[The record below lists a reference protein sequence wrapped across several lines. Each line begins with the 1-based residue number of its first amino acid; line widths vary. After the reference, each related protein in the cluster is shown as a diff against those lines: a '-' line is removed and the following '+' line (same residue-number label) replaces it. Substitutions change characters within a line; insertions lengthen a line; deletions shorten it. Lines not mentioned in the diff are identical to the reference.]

1 MTLNRSKVQGGKATQ
16 MATNRNEINPEEP
29 NPPWVA
35 FAKFLF
41 IVFLTVMVF
50 LLVKSMMH
58 PYFFSGG
65 QLNQHDTDTP

>member
-1 MTLNRSKVQGGKATQ
+1 

-29 NPPWVA
+29 NPSWVG

-58 PYFFSGG
+58 HHFFSGG